1 MAPTRFTFKR
11 PRSSVQPVLSF
22 EQAPPISVPYRFFLT
37 APLFGA
43 VAGVVLAVLGPETF
57 ESRWSSGALAMTHLI
72 VVDFMLQTMCGS
84 LMQFVAVVA
93 GANIWR
99 PRLVAHIVHPLITAG
114 AIFLASAFLLQQ
126 KVLFLLAATVFITA
140 LGLFLT
146 VMAIALLRTPARG
159 MSIYVL
165 RLALLGLLVT
175 VALGATLALTLG
187 LEEPLQTA
195 WSLLALIN
203 VHAAWGLGGWSLML
217 VIGVSYLVVPM
228 FQLTPSYPAWLT
240 RLLPA
245 GLFLVVCL
253 WSLQLFLPGE
263 LMQVWQSGAA
273 LVGVLL
279 AGLYAATTLW
289 LQSRRRRR
297 QADPT
302 LVFWRGAMLSLLAFA
317 LSWLVLESL
326 PRLGGSM
333 GAPLWLGVLA
343 IAGVFLSVITGM
355 LYKIMPFLNWLHLQ
369 QQGGT
374 AVTTPNMKQ
383 MIPERAMRGQ
393 MRLHFAAL
401 GLLLAAVLWP
411 TLALPAGLTFT
422 ASCLWLE
429 WNLIGAARVYTRFRD
444 QIRTSTGG
452 AVESG

>member
-1 MAPTRFTFKR
+1 MQPT
-11 PRSSVQPVLSF
+11 LSF

-43 VAGVVLAVLGPETF
+43 VAGLVLVLLGPDTLQ
-57 ESRWSSGALAMTHLI
+57 SRWSPGALAMTHLI
-72 VVDFMLQTMCGS
+72 VVDFMLQAMCGS
-84 LMQFVAVVA
+84 LLQFVAVVA

-126 KVLFLLAATVFITA
+126 QVLFLVAAGVFVAA
-140 LGLFLT
+140 LGMFLT

-159 MSIYVL
+159 MSIHVL
-165 RLALLGLLVT
+165 RLAVLGLLLT

-187 LEEPLQTA
+187 LEDHLQSE
-195 WSLLALIN
+195 WSLIALIN
-203 VHAAWGLGGWSLML
+203 VHVAWGLGGWALML

-228 FQLTPSYPAWLT
+228 FQLTPAYPVWWT

-245 GLFLVVCL
+245 GLFLALCL
-253 WSLQLFLPGE
+253 WSLQLFAPDAAA
-263 LMQVWQSGAA
+263 QAWQSGVGLA
-273 LVGVLL
+273 GVLL
-279 AGLYAATTLW
+279 AGTYAVSTLM

-302 LVFWRGAMLSLLAFA
+302 LIFWRGAMLSLFAFA
-317 LSWLVLESL
+317 VSWIVFEAL
-326 PRLGGSM
+326 PQLGGNLR
-333 GAPLWLGVLA
+333 APLWLGVLV
-343 IAGVFLSVITGM
+343 IPGLFLSVITGM

-374 AVTTPNMKQ
+374 VTTQPNMKQ
-383 MIPERAMRGQ
+383 MIPEGAMRAQ
-393 MRLHFAAL
+393 MRLHFTAL
-401 GLLLAAVLWP
+401 ALLLAAVLWP
-411 TLALPAGLTFT
+411 VLAIPAGLAFT

-429 WNLIGAARVYTRFRD
+429 WNLVGAARVYSRFRD
-444 QIRTSTGG
+444 KIRAAAATASAPT
-452 AVESG
+452 